1 MVTGCASYKIK
12 DEFGRV
18 ISQGECNGF
27 MRTITVT
34 EKYDPIT
41 GSCIERKISTDS
53 NTKEVLM
60 GINELID
67 TTVDTMGKIKP

>member
-12 DEFGRV
+12 SPTGEI
-18 ISQGECNGF
+18 ISQGECSGF

-34 EKYDPIT
+34 ERYNEFRT
-41 GSCIERKISTDS
+41 CIERKISTDS
-53 NTKEVLM
+53 NSKEVLM

-67 TTVDTMGKIKP
+67 TAVDTAGKIK